1 MFGKAQLWSLFR
13 YAGERPLRK
22 TYLTVSII
30 TVSNMFQTLL
40 NNRFI
45 FDLMESG
52 VVLFQI
58 FSVTSYLL
66 IDRIIL
72 KGLADRV
79 AKVFTM
85 RVATQPILLNISKA
99 L

>member
-45 FDLMESG
+45 FNLVESG

-66 IDRIIL
+66 IDCSIL

-85 RVATQPILLNISKA
+85 LVATRPILLNISKA

>member
-1 MFGKAQLWSLFR
+1 MFRKAQLWSLFR

-22 TYLTVSII
+22 TDLTVSII

-45 FDLMESG
+45 FNLVESG

-66 IDRIIL
+66 IDCSIL

-85 RVATQPILLNISKA
+85 LVATRPILLNISKA